1 MTLSDDNR
9 YMEAVSFE
17 DVARQYGTPTYCYSK
32 ARIEANFKA
41 YASAFSG
48 LSDSLVC
55 FAVKANSNLEM
66 LSVLAALGAGADVV
80 SKGEL
85 ALALDAGI
93 PADRIVFS
101 GVAKTAD
108 EIRFALLS
116 GILQINVESEPEL
129 AEIARVAEQLGVT
142 ANVALRVNPDIAV
155 DTNEKIATGKAET
168 KFGIPWHAIKPLIE
182 TTLSSPHV
190 DVRGLAV
197 HLGSQIQDLTPYSEA
212 FDRVVKMV
220 ADLRGMGLSVET
232 LDIGG
237 GLGIDYEGQRTDLPT
252 PADLGMLVRQKL
264 GHLECRIIAEPG
276 RSLVGNAGVLLSRV
290 IYEKAGDDRNFLIV
304 DAGMNDFLRPSMYDA
319 FHQIVPVGAKAGAAE
334 VVYDIVG
341 PVCETGDIFGKQRPM
356 PPMKSGDLICILDA
370 GAYGAVMASTYNAR
384 PLPVEV
390 LISGDQLERVD
401 RAPLRRS

>member
-17 DVARQYGTPTYCYSK
+17 EVAHQYGTPTYCYSK
-32 ARIEANFKA
+32 AKIEANFKA
-41 YASAFSG
+41 YSDAFG
-48 LSDSLVC
+48 QLPDSLVC
-55 FAVKANSNLEM
+55 YAVKANTNLDV
-66 LSVLAALGAGADVV
+66 LKVLADVGAGADVV

-85 ALALDAGI
+85 ALAIEAGVS
-93 PADRIVFS
+93 PDKIVFS
-101 GVAKTAD
+101 GVAKTPD

-129 AEIARVAEQLGVT
+129 AEIARVAKQLGVT

-182 TTLSSPHV
+182 TTASSPHV

-212 FDRVVKMV
+212 FDRVVRMV
-220 ADLRGMGLSVET
+220 ADLRGMGMTVET
-232 LDIGG
+232 VDIGG
-237 GLGIDYEGQRTDLPT
+237 GLGIDYDGQHAGLPT

-264 GHLECRIIAEPG
+264 GHLGCRIIAEPG

-290 IYEKAGDDRNFLIV
+290 IYEKAGSDRNFLIV

-319 FHQIVPVGAKAGAAE
+319 FHRIVPVGSKKQAAE

-341 PVCETGDIFGKQRPM
+341 PVCETGDIFAKQRPM
-356 PPMKSGDLICILDA
+356 PPMRSGDLLCILDA

-390 LISGDQLERVD
+390 LISDDQHKRIDRV
-401 RAPLRRS
+401 PLRRP